1 MPRSCCSRHAGWRAK
16 PDLLRYHPG
25 VLARAAALLL
35 GLWFCLPASAA
46 GSLRILTPASGRP
59 ALGPTQVT
67 LDVLPPEGATVSR
80 VVLELDGKQ
89 VGLLTAPPWT
99 ATVDLGTGENERALT
114 AVAAFSDG
122 SFARG
127 LVRVAAVRI
136 QETAEVSL
144 VSFYATVRDE
154 GGALVNDLKVSDF
167 QLTENGRPQKIERFS
182 TERRPLRA
190 ALVIDTSESMNT
202 DDRIGKARAA
212 AVRFLETLGPEDE
225 VALVTFSDEVHLV
238 HPMTGDLRGIRSA
251 IEGMGAKGGTALY
264 DAIWKASELLGG
276 EDGRKVLVLL
286 SDGKDEA
293 QSGIEPGSLHTMN
306 EALQRAL
313 RDEVMVFA
321 IGIGKWGTE
330 QSPEAD
336 PYTRMPLRD
345 ILSTLGSAT
354 GGEVLFLSRPRQL
367 AEAFERV
374 AEALRNQYA
383 IAYTS
388 DDQRKDGSWR
398 ETRLTALKKGLSVTA
413 RRGYYAPKQP
423 PRASG

>member
-1 MPRSCCSRHAGWRAK
+1 V
-16 PDLLRYHPG
+16 LRRT
-25 VLARAAALLL
+25 VLLL
-35 GLWFCLPASAA
+35 LCLGACLPALAA
-46 GSLRILTPASGRP
+46 GSLRILSPPSGRP
-59 ALGPTQVT
+59 ALGPTEVALEVQ
-67 LDVLPPEGATVSR
+67 PPQGATVNR
-80 VVLELDGKQ
+80 VVVELDGKQ
-89 VGLLTAPPWT
+89 VALLTASPWST
-99 ATVDLGTGENERALT
+99 TVDLGTGESERTLN

-122 SFARG
+122 TFARAQA
-127 LVRVAAVRI
+127 RIAAVRI

-154 GGALVNDLKVSDF
+154 SGALVNDLKISDF

-190 ALVIDTSESMNT
+190 ALVLDTSESMNT

-212 AVRFLETLGPEDE
+212 AIRFLETLSPDDR
-225 VALVTFSDEVHLV
+225 VALLSFSDAVHLV
-238 HPMTGDLRGIRSA
+238 QPMTGDLRAVRAS
-251 IEGMGAKGGTALY
+251 IEGLGAKGGTALY
-264 DAIWKASELLGG
+264 DAIWKGSELLSG

-313 RDEVMVFA
+313 RDEVMIFA

-330 QSPEAD
+330 QAPEAD

-345 ILSTLGSAT
+345 ILNTLGSAT

-388 DDQRKDGSWR
+388 EDQRKDGSWR
-398 ETRLTALKKGLSVTA
+398 ETRLTALKKGLTVTA

>member
-1 MPRSCCSRHAGWRAK
+1 MAPVLK
-16 PDLLRYHPG
+16 KLL
-25 VLARAAALLL
+25 VLLL
-35 GLWFCLPASAA
+35 GWTAFCLPAWAA
-46 GSLRILTPASGRP
+46 GSLRILSPVSGRP
-59 ALGPTQVT
+59 ALGPTSVNVQVIA
-67 LDVLPPEGATVSR
+67 PEGAAVQR
-80 VVLELDGKQ
+80 VVVELDGKP
-89 VGLLTAPPWT
+89 LATLTAPPWT
-99 ATVDLGTGENERALT
+99 TTVDLGAGERERSLT

-122 SFARG
+122 TFARG
-127 LVRVAAVRI
+127 AVRVAAVRI

-154 GGALVNDLKVSDF
+154 AGALVTDLKVGDF
-167 QLTENGRPQKIERFS
+167 HITENGRPQKIERFS
-182 TERRPLRA
+182 TERRPLRV
-190 ALVIDTSESMNT
+190 ALVLDTSQSMET

-212 AVRFLETLGPEDE
+212 AVRFLSTLAPEDE
-225 VALVTFSDEVHLV
+225 VALLTFNDGVHVLR
-238 HPMTGDLRGIRSA
+238 PMTRDLEDVRNA
-251 IEGMGAKGGTALY
+251 IDGLTPKGGTALY
-264 DAIWKASELLGG
+264 DAIWKGSEILGG
-276 EDGRKVLVLL
+276 EEGRKVLVLL

-313 RDEVMVFA
+313 REEVMIFP

-330 QSPEAD
+330 QAPETD

-345 ILSTLGSAT
+345 ILTNLGQAT

-388 DDQRKDGSWR
+388 DDPRKDGSWR
-398 ETRLTALKKGLSVTA
+398 ETRLSVLRKGLTVTA
-413 RRGYYAPKQP
+413 RRGYYAPKEP
-423 PRASG
+423 ARASG

>member
-1 MPRSCCSRHAGWRAK
+1 MER
-16 PDLLRYHPG
+16 LRG
-25 VLARAAALLL
+25 DRLL
-35 GLWFCLPASAA
+35 GKLLAAVLGLAACLPASAA
-46 GSLRILTPASGRP
+46 GTVRFLTPVSGRP
-59 ALGPTQVT
+59 ALGPTQVA
-67 LDVLPPEGATVSR
+67 LEVISPEGASAVR
-80 VVLELDGKQ
+80 IVLELDGKQ
-89 VGLLTAPPWT
+89 VAVLTAPPWT
-99 ATVDLGTGENERALT
+99 ALVDLGSGERDRSLT
-114 AVAAFSDG
+114 AAATFSDG
-122 SFARG
+122 STGRDTT
-127 LVRVAAVRI
+127 RVAAVRI

-154 GGALVNDLKVSDF
+154 AGALVTDLKAGDF
-167 QLTENGRPQKIERFS
+167 QVTENGKPQKIERFS
-182 TERRPLRA
+182 TEHRPLRV
-190 ALVIDTSESMNT
+190 ALVLDVSQSMET

-212 AVRFLETLGPEDE
+212 AIRFLDTLAPEDQ
-225 VALVTFSDEVHLV
+225 VALLTFSDAVHLV
-238 HPMTGDLRGIRSA
+238 HPMTGNLGAVRAA
-251 IEGMGAKGGTALY
+251 IEGLTPKGGTALY
-264 DAIWKASELLGG
+264 DAIWKGSELLGPQ
-276 EDGRKVLVLL
+276 DGRKVLLLL

-313 RDEVMVFA
+313 HEEVMIFA

-330 QSPEAD
+330 QAPESD

-345 ILSTLGSAT
+345 ILNNLSSAT

-388 DDQRKDGSWR
+388 TDQRKDGSWR
-398 ETRLTALKKGLSVTA
+398 ETRTVVLRTGLAVTA

-423 PRASG
+423 ARAS